1 MPCQFYSLT
10 YHNFLQ
16 NVLFTIASQS
26 PLNITVVQLTILI
39 IIFIRIQ
46 CGKEDISATLASK
59 VALLH
64 PISHFNATLAS
75 KVASFASYFLF

>member
-10 YHNFLQ
+10 YNFLQ

-46 CGKEDISATLASK
+46 CGKENISATLAF
-59 VALLH
+59 LH
-64 PISHFNATLAS
+64 PIS
-75 KVASFASYFLF
+75 YFKGINQHGNN

>member
-16 NVLFTIASQS
+16 KWPVYYSISV
-26 PLNITVVQLTILI
+26 PLNITVVQLTILT

-64 PISHFNATLAS
+64 PHYFNATLAS